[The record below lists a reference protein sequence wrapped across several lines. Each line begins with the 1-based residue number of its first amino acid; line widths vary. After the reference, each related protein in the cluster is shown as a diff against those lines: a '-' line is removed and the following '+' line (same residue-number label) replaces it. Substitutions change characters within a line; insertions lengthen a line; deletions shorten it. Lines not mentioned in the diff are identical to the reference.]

1 MAKPIKVQKLQ
12 TWMGATYRVYVHG
25 VYWGA
30 ASTRANAL
38 QAGKKALETWDFKTM
53 KRKKARRL
61 QIIYPP
67 QA

>member
-1 MAKPIKVQKLQ
+1 MRKPIKIEKLQ

-30 ASTRANAL
+30 ASTRAKAL
-38 QAGKKALETWDFKTM
+38 EAGKKVLEQWDFKTM
-53 KRKKARRL
+53 KSKRRGATL
-61 QIIYPP
+61 TRR